1 MAITGKYGRY
11 VCDTELERESLTDLV
26 NDPEGFE
33 CLVKLTPSRFYKY
46 IGGGWQLIGG
56 TVIVTSDTLPSV
68 FTGLAHYFVRI
79 NGTEDGY
86 EYFPVVPGAGDLLS
100 ANNLSDIANPATA
113 LFNLGGQTQ
122 DDDLDDIAALNSL
135 TPSVIVSEGA
145 GWVQKTYAQLK
156 TLLALVAA
164 DVGLGSVVNLDTS
177 TTANITDSTGKRFM
191 TEAERAKLGFVTITQ
206 AVDLDAIESRVNEL
220 DASVILKGT
229 FDANAS
235 GVFPGA
241 GIAQA
246 GWSYIIIGSD
256 TVIDGVDLKSGDR
269 LIAVTDNAS
278 TTTFSG
284 NWFKA
289 DYTDAVLSVNGF
301 VGAVTISSI
310 SGNAGTATALQ
321 TPRNIDGQA
330 FDGTGNITVIAPGTH
345 AATNKATPV
354 DADEFPLAD
363 SAAGFVLKRTLW
375 SDIKTGLTTL
385 FNSLYTAK
393 NTAITGATKTKVTYD
408 SKGLV
413 TAGTDATQDDI
424 GDGSTYKQY
433 SATDKTK
440 LAGIAIGAT
449 ANDTDANLK
458 NTDNHTDGTTNKV
471 FSAVNKTKLGFIS
484 ITQNVDLD
492 DIETRVNNLDAAVV
506 LKGSWDASA
515 GTFPGSGTA
524 QAGASYI
531 VSVGG
536 TVDSVTFNAGDRII
550 SILDNASTTVFAS
563 NWFKADY
570 TDQVLSV
577 NGQTGAVVLT
587 TANVA
592 DSTDKRYVTDAQ
604 QTVLGNTS
612 GTNSGNET
620 AQSVGNIINGA
631 GAKTT
636 PVNADM
642 FALMDSAAGN
652 IVKKFSWAN
661 IVTAITSALASV
673 YATISGATLTSATVN
688 GVVLDA
694 TGSASLVLSKA
705 GTYVAV
711 PTPNLSPQLNL
722 QATDYTL
729 ADNYAITVPMQYK
742 ISGTSFLKLAGN
754 SIFKIS

>member
-11 VCDTELERESLTDLV
+11 VCDTELERESLTDIV
-26 NDPEGFE
+26 HDAEGFE
-33 CLVKLTPSRFYKY
+33 CLVKTSPSRFYKY

-100 ANNLSDIANPATA
+100 ANNLSDVSNTATA

-122 DDDLDDIAALNSL
+122 DDDLDDIAALNSA
-135 TPSVIVSEGA
+135 TAGVIASTGS
-145 GWVQKTYAQLK
+145 GWLQKTFAQLK
-156 TLLALVAA
+156 TLLVLVAA

-191 TEAERAKLGFVTITQ
+191 TEAERAKLGFVTVTQ

-229 FDANAS
+229 FDTNAA

-241 GIAQA
+241 GVAQA
-246 GWSYIIIGSD
+246 GWSYIITGSD
-256 TVIDGVDLKSGDR
+256 TTIDGVDLKSGDR

-278 TTTFSG
+278 TTTFVG

-301 VGAVTISSI
+301 VGAVNITSV

-321 TPRNIDGQA
+321 TARNIDGQA

-345 AATNKATPV
+345 AATNKATPA

-363 SAAGFVLKRTLW
+363 SAASYVLKRTLW
-375 SDIKTGLTTL
+375 SDIKTALTTF
-385 FNSLYTAK
+385 FNTLYTAK
-393 NTAITGATKTKVTYD
+393 NGAITGATKTKITYD

-413 TAGTDATQDDI
+413 TAGADATQDDI
-424 GDGSTYKQY
+424 GDGTTYKQF
-433 SATDKTK
+433 SATE
-440 LAGIAIGAT
+440 
-449 ANDTDANLK
+449 
-458 NTDNHTDGTTNKV
+458 
-471 FSAVNKTKLGFIS
+471 KTKLGYIS
-484 ITQNVDLD
+484 VTQPVDLD
-492 DIETRVNNLDAAVV
+492 DIESRVNNLDAAVV
-506 LKGSWDASA
+506 LKGVWDASA
-515 GTFPGSGTA
+515 GTFPGGGTA

-531 VSVGG
+531 VSVAG
-536 TVDSVTFNAGDRII
+536 TVDSVSFNIGDRVIA
-550 SILDNASTTVFAS
+550 ILDNASTSTFAL

-577 NGQTGAVVLT
+577 NGLTGAVTLT

-592 DSTDKRYVTDAQ
+592 DSLNKRYVTDANL
-604 QTVLGNTS
+604 TTIGNQS

-620 AQSVGNIINGA
+620 AQTVGNIINGA
-631 GAKTT
+631 AAKTV

-652 IVKKFSWAN
+652 IVKQFSWAN
-661 IVTAITSALASV
+661 MVTRITAALNTVFAGL
-673 YATISGATLTSATVN
+673 TGATLTTAIVN
-688 GVVLDA
+688 GVTLSS
-694 TGSASLVLSKA
+694 TGSSSLFLNQA
-705 GTYVAV
+705 GAYISTV
-711 PTPNLSPQLNL
+711 PNLSPQLMS
-722 QATDYTL
+722 QSTDYTL
-729 ADNYAITVPMQYK
+729 ADNYAITVPFQYK
-742 ISGTSFLKLAGN
+742 IGGTSILKLAGN